1 MGELKAKFRS
11 LETPE
16 GPYEL
21 SEGAGGAA
29 NLNREMIRLLDFAE
43 QLEQAGDSLL
53 GLRRGREMRLIVHL
67 IRNYLSGQLT
77 TSSSLAAASG
87 LSYGTAMR
95 TIERM
100 KRRGLIVQRPRTE
113 TGKSVSLHPAAK
125 LLHQWQGYASQC
137 RILVGSAFRLY
148 VNTSKAK

>member
-1 MGELKAKFRS
+1 MMDTIANGQMAGRRKVKRGKASIGGGRFLSPSAGLVMSELKAKSRA

-29 NLNREMIRLLDFAE
+29 NLNREMIRLLDFAD
-43 QLEQAGDSLL
+43 QLEEAADSIL

-67 IRNYLSGQLT
+67 VRNYLSGQLT

-100 KRRGLIVQRPRTE
+100 KRRGLIVERARTE
-113 TGKSVSLHPAAK
+113 TGK
-125 LLHQWQGYASQC
+125 
-137 RILVGSAFRLY
+137 
-148 VNTSKAK
+148 